1 MSIPAILGSV
11 VLQLLELGDEKITT
25 NEWIYY
31 LAGTL
36 VAAVV
41 GYICIKIMLYVVR
54 QKKYTIFS
62 IYCLIIGVIS
72 ISAYFV
78 LV

>member
-1 MSIPAILGSV
+1 
-11 VLQLLELGDEKITT
+11 
-25 NEWIYY
+25 
-31 LAGTL
+31 
-36 VAAVV
+36 
-41 GYICIKIMLYVVR
+41 MLYVVR